1 MNKLP
6 KIKLPQKPTYIK
18 FAEDVDLYELFQKIE
33 QQFETCFIFES
44 LGEEGKFNEKSFN
57 SHTSNDRMFYF

>member
-33 QQFETCFIFES
+33 QQFETCFIFPD
-44 LGEEGKFNEKSFN
+44 LGHLVSHRPYVFN
-57 SHTSNDRMFYF
+57 